1 MNTTR
6 TQRIA
11 DIIEKRRPLAE
22 KIAVVEVS
30 LKSLAVAL
38 GDLKEQRDRLMTQV
52 DDASVGVLQEID
64 LGGIGAK
71 IQEESQ
77 LLAILRERF
86 ARHTLNIG
94 VVGLMGQGKSTLL
107 KSLSGLSDN
116 EIPALEGGACT
127 AVRSTIENN
136 FGDTAAEVTFH
147 SEDSFLTEVILPYY
161 DELGL
166 KDRPLTMDA
175 FANQQFSPNQAIGA
189 TDEKMFM
196 HLRDDYHAN
205 LKQYRYLLK
214 PGIPQQQPI
223 KKEEIPEYVIQKRDG
238 QDRLT
243 TFKHLAVRSVK
254 IFCAF
259 KNADAGK
266 IALVDVPGMGDSRLG
281 DEKLLLKTLGE
292 EVDVVLFIRRPDPLR
307 YQWQPVDTQLYDTAA
322 KALNDLPSR
331 SFMILNH
338 SLRTHN
344 LQACETLKTSID
356 TIKVVRSEIAD
367 CSNPEDANR
376 VFDLVLDHLAIHIND
391 LDKRYAKACQN
402 RLIALHHEINN
413 WLVKARPALAQ
424 YSGESRQFRS
434 LFNKLLQDIING
446 MVDLKDE
453 LFFQREEIDPY
464 FQTAVNTALQNCEN
478 HKGIPTENEIKNR
491 SRDLEFKGS
500 YQAIYRVYVAEL
512 RTHLSQQFLSLDQG
526 LAESINEMKSSVTDV
541 LVTKGRLEELTQV
554 RGTEFLQYMA
564 DLLAERQN
572 KLELGFR
579 TLSNFEFSY
588 GGSLLPLIR
597 RHLEGLLQPDLNNP
611 TTVPKNPQPE
621 ANPLVEPSNATEV
634 RSNLEALHKKAVEN
648 CQQTLD
654 NWLKAPSRV
663 RYHMVAEFIDRI
675 LYAKD
680 MKAEWEILL
689 SEEDIRIKV
698 WPEFRDLARRKQVQE
713 DWLNAV
719 EKVAELNQLSGITF
733 IN

>member
-22 KIAVVEVS
+22 KIAVVEVG

-38 GDLKEQRDRLMTQV
+38 GELKERRDRLMTQV
-52 DDASVGVLQEID
+52 DDPSVGVLQEID
-64 LGGIGAK
+64 LSGLSEK
-71 IQEESQ
+71 IHEESR

-86 ARHTLNIG
+86 GRHTLNIG

-107 KSLSGLSDN
+107 KSLSGLTDN

-127 AVRSTIENN
+127 AVRSTIENIV
-136 FGDTAAEVTFH
+136 GDTTAEVTFH
-147 SEDSFLTEVILPYY
+147 SEDSFLQEVILPYY
-161 DELGL
+161 AELGL
-166 KDRPLTMDA
+166 KDRPSTLDA
-175 FANQQFSPNQAIGA
+175 FANQQFSLSSASGA

-223 KKEEIPEYVIQKRDG
+223 KKEEIPEYVIQKRDA

-338 SLRTHN
+338 SLRTNN

-367 CSNPEDANR
+367 CSNTEDANR

-402 RLIALHHEINN
+402 RLIALHHEINT

-434 LFNKLLQDIING
+434 LFNKLLQDVING
-446 MVDLKDE
+446 MVDLKDQ

-464 FQTAVNTALQNCEN
+464 FQAAVNTALQNCEN
-478 HKGIPTENEIKNR
+478 HKGIPTEKEIKNR

-512 RTHLSQQFLSLDQG
+512 RTHLSQQFLSLNQG
-526 LAESINEMKSSVTDV
+526 LAESIDQMKSSVTDV

-554 RGTEFLQYMA
+554 RGTEFLQFMA

-579 TLSNFEFSY
+579 TLSDFEFSY

-597 RHLEGLLQPDLNNP
+597 RHLEGLLQSDLNNP
-611 TTVPKNPQPE
+611 ILEAKTQPE
-621 ANPLVEPSNATEV
+621 SNPLIEPANATEV

-663 RYHMVAEFIDRI
+663 RYYMVAEFIDRI

-689 SEEDIRIKV
+689 SEEDIRMKV
-698 WPEFRDLARRKQVQE
+698 WPEFKDLARRKQVQQ

-719 EKVAELNQLSGITF
+719 EKVAELNQLSGIMF